1 MGLTAVSFKVLCRTW
16 RAGEA
21 LLVWSVA
28 DRGMLDGCGCA
39 AGRSA
44 GLSIFLLAVQGS
56 LAGSLAVVI
65 SPLESKRSKSA
76 AAIFEMKIFQL
87 CFKCGMQCG
96 GYQFLVCDGQ

>member
-1 MGLTAVSFKVLCRTW
+1 MGVDVRRDDPLVSP
-16 RAGEA
+16 
-21 LLVWSVA
+21 S
-28 DRGMLDGCGCA
+28 
-39 AGRSA
+39 
-44 GLSIFLLAVQGS
+44 FLLAVQGS